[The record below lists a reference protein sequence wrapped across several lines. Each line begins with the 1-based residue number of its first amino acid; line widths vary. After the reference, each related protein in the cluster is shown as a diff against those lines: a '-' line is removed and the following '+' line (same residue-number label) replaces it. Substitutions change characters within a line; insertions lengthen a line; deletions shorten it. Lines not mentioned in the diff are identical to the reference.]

1 MNWRRRKKL
10 TDNNKLLED
19 KLDKIIKKL
28 DIITITLLY
37 NSGLKK
43 KDIAEALNVSEDTI
57 ERTIHV
63 SKLKI
68 TKSKKSQSEKI
79 IEQEETQEKI

>member
-1 MNWRRRKKL
+1 L
-10 TDNNKLLED
+10 TDNNKAIED
-19 KLDKIIKKL
+19 RLDKIIKKL

-63 SKLKI
+63 SKLKT
-68 TKSKKSQSEKI
+68 TKSKKSPSEKI
-79 IEQEETQEKI
+79 IEQEEEIQEKK

>member
-1 MNWRRRKKL
+1 L